1 MNSELAHTP
10 VVFSRII
17 CSTEGWQRPGRGT
30 AFDAAYIAVHVLY
43 NRHCHN
49 YPSGA
54 AEHCATRLKT
64 VNGRNVCG
72 FSLWFQFLGRRA
84 VISIKG
90 NHNI

>member
-64 VNGRNVCG
+64 EWKKCV
-72 FSLWFQFLGRRA
+72 WFQSLVSVSGKEGSDFNQGEP
-84 VISIKG
+84 
-90 NHNI
+90 